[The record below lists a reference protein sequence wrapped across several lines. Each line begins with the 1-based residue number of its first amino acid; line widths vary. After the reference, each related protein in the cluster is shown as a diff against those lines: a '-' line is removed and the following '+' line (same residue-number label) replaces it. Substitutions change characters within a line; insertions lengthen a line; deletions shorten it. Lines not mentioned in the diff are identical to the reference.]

1 MQIRPEE
8 QSPLS
13 LEDEEQ
19 PIREEALNGAMHRPA
34 IDEA

>member
-13 LEDEEQ
+13 LEDKEQ
-19 PIREEALNGAMHRPA
+19 PIRKEALDGAMHCPA